1 MITPELNYLTWVTV
15 FTALMWMPY
24 ILNSIVVRGLINAVG
39 YSENPKPLAPWAAR
53 MKQAHSNAIEN
64 LVVFGLLIFVA
75 QAAGADNET
84 TALASAI
91 YFYARIV
98 HFVTYSLGVPWVR
111 TLAFA
116 VGFMCQISLAL
127 QILM

>member
-1 MITPELNYLTWVTV
+1 MITPELTYLTWVTV

-24 ILNSIVVRGLINAVG
+24 ILNTIVVRGLINAVG
-39 YSENPKPLAPWAAR
+39 YSDNPKPLAPWAAR

-75 QAAGADNET
+75 QAAGANNET

-127 QILM
+127 QIFM

>member
-24 ILNSIVVRGLINAVG
+24 ILNTIVVRGLINAVG

>member
-1 MITPELNYLTWVTV
+1 MITPELTYLTWVTV

-24 ILNSIVVRGLINAVG
+24 ILNTIVVKGLINAVG
-39 YSENPKPLAPWAAR
+39 YSDNPKPLAPWAAR

-75 QAAGADNET
+75 QAAGANNET

-116 VGFMCQISLAL
+116 VGFMCQILLAL

>member
-1 MITPELNYLTWVTV
+1 MITPELTYLTWVTV

-24 ILNSIVVRGLINAVG
+24 ILNTIVVRGLINAVG
-39 YSENPKPLAPWAAR
+39 YSDNPKPLAPWAAR

-64 LVVFGLLIFVA
+64 LLVFGLLVFVA
-75 QAAGADNET
+75 QTAGVNNET
-84 TALASAI
+84 TALACAV

-98 HFVTYSLGVPWVR
+98 HCVAYTLGIPWVR

>member
-1 MITPELNYLTWVTV
+1 MITPELTYLTWVTV

-24 ILNSIVVRGLINAVG
+24 ILNTIVARGLINTVG

-75 QAAGADNET
+75 HAAGANNET

-116 VGFMCQISLAL
+116 VGFMCQLSLAL

>member
-1 MITPELNYLTWVTV
+1 MITPELTYLTWVTV

-24 ILNSIVVRGLINAVG
+24 ILNTIVVRGLINAVG
-39 YSENPKPLAPWAAR
+39 YSDNPKPLAPWAAR

-75 QAAGADNET
+75 QAAGANNET
-84 TALASAI
+84 TVLASAI

>member
-1 MITPELNYLTWVTV
+1 MITPELTYLTWVTV

-24 ILNSIVVRGLINAVG
+24 ILNTIVVRGLLNAVG

-75 QAAGADNET
+75 QAAGANNET

-98 HFVTYSLGVPWVR
+98 HFVTYSLGIPWVR

-127 QILM
+127 QIFM

>member
-1 MITPELNYLTWVTV
+1 MITPELTYLTWVTV

-24 ILNSIVVRGLINAVG
+24 ILNTIVVRGLINAVG

-75 QAAGADNET
+75 QAAGANNET